1 MAKLVEI
8 IGLSYIDMVDITAWA
23 LCLVIFGVAMGKCLY
38 DLFGCFG
45 EIMVSLFGYLFS
57 FVIKHFPNVRK
68 RKGEQ
73 DE

>member
-1 MAKLVEI
+1 MVKLVEI

-45 EIMVSLFGYLFS
+45 GIMVSLFGYLFS
-57 FVIKHFPNVRK
+57 FFIKHFPNVRK

>member
-1 MAKLVEI
+1 MVKLVEI

-45 EIMVSLFGYLFS
+45 EKIGRAHV
-57 FVIKHFPNVRK
+57 
-68 RKGEQ
+68 
-73 DE
+73 